1 MKKTASVYT
10 NDKNHPV
17 ADLTMSG
24 DVDRFVTIQ
33 PPSLRLSGF
42 AGEPLKGSVTIIP
55 EKRYPFK
62 IINVRAK
69 DGQYITFQLKET
81 TQSEATAYELK
92 VENLKQDTGR
102 YFDSIIL
109 ETDSK
114 IQPQLDVRVYGY
126 LLPRKGE

>member
-1 MKKTASVYT
+1 M
-10 NDKNHPV
+10 
-17 ADLTMSG
+17 DLTISG

-42 AGEPLKGSVTIIP
+42 AGESLKGSVTIIP
-55 EKRYPFK
+55 EKKYPFK
-62 IINVRAK
+62 IVNARAK
-69 DGQYITFQLKET
+69 DGQYITFQLEEIK
-81 TQSEATAYELK
+81 QSEATAYELK

-109 ETDSK
+109 ETNNK

-126 LLPRKGE
+126 LLPRKSE